1 MTWCALR
8 VDAMTR
14 MRAARRSAPL
24 TFLQFLLINHD
35 QLTNSLM
42 SSRKGEPE
50 IFTVSVRRFRNS
62 QP

>member
-1 MTWCALR
+1 MTWCAL
-8 VDAMTR
+8 DAMTR

-24 TFLQFLLINHD
+24 TFLLINHD

-42 SSRKGEPE
+42 SSRNGEPE
-50 IFTVSVRRFRNS
+50 IFTVSVHRFRNS